1 MLHTSPLF
9 TMNKCFALVFLLI
22 GFTVQAQNPAL
33 LPQPVQYVAQAGKFI
48 ITPQTLVVYEGIAA
62 KEAAEMLAQRLKRPT
77 GYALKAVPQ
86 KLSIYPTSTIYLTTN
101 RLTNSAI
108 GQEGYTIQIKPS
120 QIWIVANSAAGLFY
134 GSQTLCQL
142 LPPAVENRAKTN
154 ARWEIACA
162 ELSDYPRFGWRGLM
176 LDVSRHFFSVA
187 FVKRYIDQMAKY
199 KFNVFHWHLT
209 DDQGW
214 RIEIKSLP
222 KLTQVGAYRVPRVGD
237 WWSYDPPQTGERASS
252 GGFYT
257 QDEIREV
264 VRYAQQRHVVV
275 VPEIDV
281 PGHSLAAI
289 AAYPEL
295 SCVGKAV
302 AVNGGWRFYNVE
314 DNTLNPANEQ
324 TYVFL
329 DKVLTEV
336 AALFPSPYIHIGG
349 DECSKKFWRECADV
363 QDFMKKQN
371 LANENQLQSY
381 FIKRVE
387 KILTAKGKKLLGWD
401 EILDGGLAQNAT
413 VMSWRGFKGGIEAAK
428 QGRPVIMTPSQHCY
442 LDLYQGDPALEPN
455 TYSRCRLSDS
465 YAFEPVP
472 SGVDEKLIL
481 GGQGNLWTESVSHP
495 RHAEYMTWPRGLA
508 LAEVLWS
515 PKTAKNWPNFA
526 QRVEIQF
533 ARFEAAGVKY
543 APSMFDPY
551 VLLKKDAND
560 NPQFEL
566 KTEVEN
572 LNMYYSFD
580 GSNPDA
586 FYPQYFQPLTV
597 PKNATELR
605 VVSYRNGLPIGR
617 QTNWNVA
624 DLLKRNR

>member
-1 MLHTSPLF
+1 
-9 TMNKCFALVFLLI
+9 MNKSFAVFFWLVGLHL
-22 GFTVQAQNPAL
+22 QAQNPAL
-33 LPQPVQYVAQAGKFI
+33 LPPPVRYIAQMGKFT

-62 KEAAEMLAQRLKRPT
+62 KEVAQMLAERLKIAT

-86 KLSIYPTSTIYLTTN
+86 KLSVYPTSTIYLTTN
-101 RLTNSAI
+101 RLTNSEI
-108 GQEGYTIQIKPS
+108 GQEGYTLQIKPN
-120 QIWIVANSAAGLFY
+120 QIWLVANSAAGLFY

-142 LPPAVENRAKTN
+142 LPPAVESPVKTT
-154 ARWEIACA
+154 ARWELTCA
-162 ELSDYPRFGWRGLM
+162 ELTDYPRFGWRGLM

-222 KLTQVGAYRVPRVGD
+222 KLTQVGAYRVPRTGN
-237 WWSYDPPQTGERASS
+237 WWTYDPPQIGERASS

-264 VRYAQQRHVVV
+264 VRYAQQRQVLV

-302 AVNGGWRFYNVE
+302 NVNGGWKFYNVE

-329 DKVLTEV
+329 DKVLGEV
-336 AALFPSPYIHIGG
+336 ATLFPGPYIHIGG

-363 QDFMKKQN
+363 QAFMKKQN

-387 KILTAKGKKLLGWD
+387 KILTNKGKKLLGWD
-401 EILDGGLAQNAT
+401 EILDGGLAENAT
-413 VMSWRGFKGGIEAAK
+413 VMSWRGFKGGIEATK
-428 QGRPVIMTPSQHCY
+428 KGRPVIMTPEQHCY
-442 LDLYQGDPALEPN
+442 LDLYQGDPAAEPN

-465 YAFEPVP
+465 YNFEPVP
-472 SGVDEKLIL
+472 TGVDEKLIL
-481 GGQGNLWTESVSHP
+481 GGQGNLWTESVLHP

-515 PKTAKNWPNFA
+515 PKTVKNWTNFT
-526 QRVEIQF
+526 QRVEKQF
-533 ARFEAAGVKY
+533 VRLEAAGVKY
-543 APSMFDPY
+543 APSMFEPY
-551 VLLKKDAND
+551 ASLKKNADGST
-560 NPQFEL
+560 QVEL
-566 KTEVEN
+566 KTEIEN
-572 LNMYYSFD
+572 LAIYYSFD

-586 FYPQYFQPLTV
+586 FYSQYAQPLVV

-605 VVSYRNGLPIGR
+605 VISYRNGRPVGR
-617 QTNWNVA
+617 QINWNVA
-624 DLLKRNR
+624 DLLKRSR